1 MKLDTS
7 EGLLEGHGA
16 CTKYLENTVADL
28 HLQPAMLDTVAQRA
42 LLEEIEPV
50 FTASDNEMICAL
62 PDKDEVKEV
71 VWDSNQHAA
80 PGTDGLTAYLYRQC

>member
-28 HLQPAMLDTVAQRA
+28 HLQPAMLDTVAQRV
-42 LLEEIEPV
+42 LPEEIEPV

-62 PDKDEVKEV
+62 PDKDEV
-71 VWDSNQHAA
+71 
-80 PGTDGLTAYLYRQC
+80 